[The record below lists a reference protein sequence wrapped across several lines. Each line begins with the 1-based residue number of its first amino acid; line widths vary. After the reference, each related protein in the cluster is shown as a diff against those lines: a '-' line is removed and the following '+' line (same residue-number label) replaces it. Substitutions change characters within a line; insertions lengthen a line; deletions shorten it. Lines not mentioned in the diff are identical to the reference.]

1 MKMIVG
7 LGNPGPKYQL
17 NRHNIGFLL
26 IDVLRGAWGDPH
38 VHHQSEAEVFK
49 TNFGGSQV
57 LLVKPQTFMNLSG
70 QSVQP
75 LMHFY
80 RIEKQN
86 LLVVHDEIDLDFGT
100 MKFHSARGH
109 GGHNG
114 VRDIHSKIGE
124 DYGRLKLGVSR
135 PPPESQ
141 MDVAAWCLQN
151 FPKDQHN
158 ELENFLVKAQQAVEC
173 FVQDGFIAAQNKFNT
188 KEK

>member
-26 IDVLRGAWGDPH
+26 IDVLKQAWGDPH
-38 VHHQSEAEVFK
+38 AHHQSEAEVFK
-49 TNFGGSQV
+49 TQFAGQPV

-86 LLVVHDEIDLDFGT
+86 LLVVQDEIDLEFGT
-100 MKFHSARGH
+100 MRFHLARGH

-114 VRDIHSKIGE
+114 IRDIHAKIGE
-124 DYGRLKLGVSR
+124 DYARLKLGVSR
-135 PPPESQ
+135 PPPGSQ
-141 MDVAAWCLQN
+141 MDVAHWCLQN
-151 FPKDQHN
+151 FPKEQY
-158 ELENFLVKAQQAVEC
+158 EQLEDFLVKAQQAVEC
-173 FVQDGFIAAQNKFNT
+173 FVEQGFVKAQNQFNS
-188 KEK
+188 

>member
-26 IDVLRGAWGDPH
+26 IDVLKQAWGEPH
-38 VHHQSEAEVFK
+38 VHHQFEAEIFK
-49 TNFGGSQV
+49 AQFAGQSV

-86 LLVVHDEIDLDFGT
+86 LLVAQDEIDLEFGT
-100 MKFHSARGH
+100 LRFHSARGH

-114 VRDIHSKIGE
+114 IRDIHSKIGE
-124 DYGRLKLGVSR
+124 DYARLKLGVSR
-135 PPPESQ
+135 PPPDSQ
-141 MDVAAWCLQN
+141 MDVAHWCLQN
-151 FPKDQHN
+151 FPKEQHD
-158 ELENFLVKAQQAVEC
+158 ELESVLVKAQQAVES
-173 FVQDGFIAAQNKFNT
+173 FVRDGFVTAQNKFN
-188 KEK
+188 